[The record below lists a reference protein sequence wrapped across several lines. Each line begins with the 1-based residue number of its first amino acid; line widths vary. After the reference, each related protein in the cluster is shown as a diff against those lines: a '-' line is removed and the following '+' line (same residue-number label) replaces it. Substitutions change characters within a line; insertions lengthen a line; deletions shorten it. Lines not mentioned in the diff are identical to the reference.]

1 MQRLLHHKI
10 SELVVL
16 TDRNSPALAFS
27 SEIVLPLHRLFADH
41 PVKFHILDDPGTLT
55 FLLIPP

>member
-1 MQRLLHHKI
+1 MQRL
-10 SELVVL
+10 ELVVL

>member
-27 SEIVLPLHRLFADH
+27 SVLPLHRLFADH
-41 PVKFHILDDPGTLT
+41 PVKFHILHDPGTLT
-55 FLLIPP
+55 FLLISP